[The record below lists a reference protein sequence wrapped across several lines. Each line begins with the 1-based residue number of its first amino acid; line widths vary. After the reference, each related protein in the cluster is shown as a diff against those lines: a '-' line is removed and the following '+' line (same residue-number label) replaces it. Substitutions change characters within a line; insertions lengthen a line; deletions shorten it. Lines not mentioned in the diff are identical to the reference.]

1 MVVVMPVGLRAN
13 IFTVEKSNWI
23 NQSVSRSVIVA
34 RFSSLSYFA
43 LLR

>member
-13 IFTVEKSNWI
+13 IFTVEKPNWI
-23 NQSVSRSVIVA
+23 NQSDSRSVTVA